1 MESTEEKREDKSA
14 EKLELEIM
22 EKILLKDN
30 VGVILQ
36 DLLKNTMLSENN
48 KFSPGMKY
56 EDFDITFSSFE
67 AVNKEI
73 LHTLII
79 VPNRYDQNSKFC
91 QFPRKEE
98 VKFIEEKYDGYN
110 KTIKNYY
117 RSFKIML
124 TPRIRR
130 NLKFDIR
137 QFKYRTFVDGKPVD
151 YIMNHTLKDKDLLCI
166 VTHKLKLKLKDPN
179 KPHKYGKITQ
189 ILEQLQDKNDEKL
202 KKFWDYFEIVYII
215 FCIRTEKK
223 MVEEYAKFP
232 PEMQNVDK
240 NFKNVKLL
248 FYVEEE
254 LHKKNKENP
263 KIKLRNMWVY
273 NNFGKNYF
281 FLMNKDHQI
290 YKADNML
297 FSGDIVEESAQFK
310 ENEKLVKAKSPEEQK
325 ELIRQRYKAFLD
337 FYDFYGSLVRFK
349 YALYFGCEF
358 EICLKFNEKKNAFY
372 ISYIDFY
379 KLAADLRPPEV
390 HYVKK
395 LCQILKPEDVED
407 VREIEITDIPV
418 DFKET
423 KCKVCKKE
431 IQKDEPM
438 YYCYKCE
445 TKDKYCQECV
455 MKNFKEQ
462 KSNKKKFIDP
472 KHNLL
477 FFKTRNPEH
486 FKVIDK
492 FKLGEDIFTK
502 VTDDNQFETYQRLC
516 TGCKRKFNE
525 SPRYICVSCNKGT
538 LIYGR
543 FHEFC
548 IDCMNHMMKGDEEGK
563 KIEAVTE
570 RIYGYETRVLLTN
583 NELTHHV
590 NDEHVYIMIAMEV
603 KDKIDF

>member
-1 MESTEEKREDKSA
+1 
-14 EKLELEIM
+14 
-22 EKILLKDN
+22 
-30 VGVILQ
+30 
-36 DLLKNTMLSENN
+36 
-48 KFSPGMKY
+48 
-56 EDFDITFSSFE
+56 
-67 AVNKEI
+67 
-73 LHTLII
+73 
-79 VPNRYDQNSKFC
+79 
-91 QFPRKEE
+91 
-98 VKFIEEKYDGYN
+98 
-110 KTIKNYY
+110 
-117 RSFKIML
+117 
-124 TPRIRR
+124 
-130 NLKFDIR
+130 
-137 QFKYRTFVDGKPVD
+137 
-151 YIMNHTLKDKDLLCI
+151 
-166 VTHKLKLKLKDPN
+166 
-179 KPHKYGKITQ
+179 
-189 ILEQLQDKNDEKL
+189 
-202 KKFWDYFEIVYII
+202 
-215 FCIRTEKK
+215 
-223 MVEEYAKFP
+223 
-232 PEMQNVDK
+232 
-240 NFKNVKLL
+240 
-248 FYVEEE
+248 
-254 LHKKNKENP
+254 
-263 KIKLRNMWVY
+263 
-273 NNFGKNYF
+273 
-281 FLMNKDHQI
+281 
-290 YKADNML
+290 ML

-310 ENEKLVKAKSPEEQK
+310 EKEQLVKAKSPEEQK

-390 HYVKK
+390 HDVKK

-431 IQKDEPM
+431 IPKEEPM